1 MNGREQVAPTI
12 GKWVAACF
20 PGGTVSSEGQ
30 IQKLVQEAADAA
42 RSDYG
47 VESALEWANGYTFPP
62 GTVDSDTASLV
73 AAGYDFEVMVR
84 ERLESLSDNRLSV
97 SRVETLR
104 EDNPERGLLMDLVV
118 GMKVH
123 VPEGFKPNGH
133 QPRSELRDIYVD
145 VAPAVNKMLGA
156 VIADRLAFLLPLD
169 LALQHVPNLHL
180 SKAHWCPKKGKAS
193 GRPLSDLS
201 NVDGMRINTDATA
214 KAASDYY
221 GAIRHPTIEDI
232 ARMVHEFW
240 LEAKSRDP
248 RLKQQDLRLWKMD
261 LRGAYTLLSFRPGDA
276 GMFAMMLTDDIVYFQ
291 LAGIFGWAGTPAAF
305 QVVTRAITWELS
317 HALRSR
323 TLMYVDDII
332 GVCFVGDVDADLL
345 RTRDI
350 CTSLLGSGAVA
361 DDKTESGRKLEV
373 IGYTLCLDTE
383 RIGIARKN
391 FLKALHGFATTDI
404 MARINLKTAQRLAS
418 WGTRYGAICRV
429 MRPFGSYLYRVT
441 WGRKTL
447 HALFFLSPEARIAI
461 QCWRAMLSLVRF
473 RETEFTR
480 SIASFAPAPPVLV
493 AEFDSSLSG
502 SGVIWY
508 ARESGTEVVLGVCAV
523 DLRFLG
529 FGFDS
534 SNQNLAEYLGA
545 VIAVVGQVILGYSGR
560 SLALRGDSVTALT
573 WAISE
578 RPRGKIVIN
587 AAMVWT
593 LLCVATNID
602 VREVTHIPGDENEKC
617 DRLSRRGPTPAT
629 TVLEEARAMGIEGGV
644 VIGVNENEEIMEM
657 LRLCDP
663 RRKLESDSDF
673 VAFWTEVRDAVNTFV
688 DRYPPH
694 PHTTPTAAEGN

>member
-1 MNGREQVAPTI
+1 
-12 GKWVAACF
+12 
-20 PGGTVSSEGQ
+20 
-30 IQKLVQEAADAA
+30 
-42 RSDYG
+42 
-47 VESALEWANGYTFPP
+47 
-62 GTVDSDTASLV
+62 
-73 AAGYDFEVMVR
+73 
-84 ERLESLSDNRLSV
+84 
-97 SRVETLR
+97 
-104 EDNPERGLLMDLVV
+104 
-118 GMKVH
+118 
-123 VPEGFKPNGH
+123 
-133 QPRSELRDIYVD
+133 
-145 VAPAVNKMLGA
+145 
-156 VIADRLAFLLPLD
+156 
-169 LALQHVPNLHL
+169 
-180 SKAHWCPKKGKAS
+180 
-193 GRPLSDLS
+193 
-201 NVDGMRINTDATA
+201 
-214 KAASDYY
+214 
-221 GAIRHPTIEDI
+221 
-232 ARMVHEFW
+232 
-240 LEAKSRDP
+240 
-248 RLKQQDLRLWKMD
+248 
-261 LRGAYTLLSFRPGDA
+261 
-276 GMFAMMLTDDIVYFQ
+276 MFAMMLTDDIVYFQ
-291 LAGIFGWAGTPAAF
+291 LAGIFGWAGTPTAF
-305 QVVTRAITWELS
+305 QVVTRAISWELRY
-317 HALRSR
+317 ALRSR
-323 TLMYVDDII
+323 MLMYVDDII
-332 GVCFVGDVDADLL
+332 GVCFVGDVDTDLA

-391 FLKALHGFATTDI
+391 FLKALHGFATTDVT
-404 MARINLKTAQRLAS
+404 ARVNLKTAQRLAS

-429 MRPFGSYLYRVT
+429 MRPFCSYLYRVT
-441 WGRKTL
+441 WGRTTS
-447 HALFFLSPEARIAI
+447 HALFFLSPEARIAV

-480 SIASFAPAPPVLV
+480 SIASFAPEPPVLV

-508 ARESGTEVVLGVCAV
+508 ARESGTEVVLGVCAA

-545 VIAVVGQVILGYSGR
+545 VIAVLGQVIQGYSGR

-593 LLCVATNID
+593 LLCVATNVD
-602 VREVTHIPGDENEKC
+602 VREVTHIPGEENEKC

-629 TVLEEARAMGIEGGV
+629 TVLEEAREMGIKGGV
-644 VIGVNENEEIMEM
+644 VIGVNENEEIMGL

-688 DRYPPH
+688 DHYPPR
-694 PHTTPTAAEGN
+694 PHTTPKAAEGY